1 MDLQL
6 GGRLAL
12 VTGASSGLG
21 RACALALAAEGARI
35 AVVARRADLLEGVA
49 ADARAAGSPDAR
61 AYAAD
66 LADAIAIEAMLAAVH
81 DGQGD
86 PDILVANSGP
96 PPPGA
101 ADALTLEQ
109 WDAAYAPTMRSI
121 LQLVYGVLPAMRARR
136 WGRIVYVGSSAL
148 KTPIPNLA
156 LSNAFRA
163 GVQGALKS
171 LSIGVAADGVT
182 INTVAPGRIET
193 ERARQIYADPAVRA
207 KQVAAIPAGRFGD
220 PAEFGP
226 VVAFLAGEPARYV
239 TGTTIAVDGGLSPTL
254 T

>member
-1 MDLQL
+1 MDLEL
-6 GGRLAL
+6 RGRLAL
-12 VTGASSGLG
+12 ITGASAGLG

-35 AVVARRADLLEGVA
+35 AVVARRLDVLEQVA
-49 ADARAAGSPDAR
+49 AEARSAGSPDVR
-61 AYAAD
+61 AYRAD
-66 LADAIAIEAMLAAVH
+66 LGDAAAV
-81 DGQGD
+81 DGMFAGVRAEQGD
-86 PDILVANSGP
+86 PEILVANSGP

-109 WDAAYAPTMRSI
+109 WDAAYAPTMRAI

-136 WGRIVYVGSSAL
+136 WGRIVYIGSSAL

-156 LSNAFRA
+156 LSNGFRA

-193 ERARQIYADPAVRA
+193 DRARQIYADPVVRA

-226 VVAFLAGEPARYV
+226 VVAFLASGPAGYI
-239 TGTTIAVDGGLSPTL
+239 TGATIAVDGGLSPTL